1 MAVPWSDVGLN
12 EKLALLEY
20 ADRIVR
26 NSDQSVSGVTVSWAD
41 EDDRVL
47 IATLSGDVV
56 KDHRPLTRLSM
67 QVTAGRDGDTHS
79 GFSSIAAREGLSWY
93 SNERIE
99 SMAVEA
105 MNRTLILFES
115 RRPPVGE
122 LPVVLASGTSG
133 VLLHEA
139 IGHSLEADFNRNGT
153 SHYANSMGEKIADAQ
168 VTISDQG
175 TMSNE
180 LGALNYDDEGIAC
193 GRTDLVENGV
203 LRSYLHDS
211 VSAGQYK
218 TKPTGS
224 GRRESY
230 RFAPMPRMTC
240 TVMENGPHSREEI
253 ISAVHFG
260 VLAETYTNAEVRI
273 GKGDYNFYVK
283 NGWLIEKG
291 KVTAPLRD
299 FSISGNGAQ
308 TLERITMVANDRRMD
323 PGGWTCGKNGQRVP
337 VSQGMPTVLASGII
351 VSG

>member
-1 MAVPWSDVGLN
+1 M
-12 EKLALLEY
+12 
-20 ADRIVR
+20 
-26 NSDQSVSGVTVSWAD
+26 
-41 EDDRVL
+41 
-47 IATLSGDVV
+47 
-56 KDHRPLTRLSM
+56 
-67 QVTAGRDGDTHS
+67 
-79 GFSSIAAREGLSWY
+79 
-93 SNERIE
+93 
-99 SMAVEA
+99 
-105 MNRTLILFES
+105 ILFES

-153 SHYANSMGEKIADAQ
+153 SQYANSMGKKIADAQ

-253 ISAVHFG
+253 ISAVQFG

-273 GKGDYNFYVK
+273 GEGDYNFYVK